1 MITYSAL
8 AHSSTVH
15 SSTVHSSLA
24 HSATAY
30 SPAAWTSFGATV
42 ATATA
47 TLAGL
52 LFVAVSIN
60 LNRILQF
67 PSLPARAGQTLIL
80 FSTPLVTALLLIVP
94 GQPRAALSAEL
105 IVLGVGIG
113 FYQLRLDLGAGQ
125 SEYETRAS
133 RLLIRLAPPV
143 INCGCMVVAGATLLA
158 QAGGGLYWL
167 VPGALAAI
175 VAGLVNVWVLMVE
188 ILR

>member
-1 MITYSAL
+1 MQ
-8 AHSSTVH
+8 
-15 SSTVHSSLA
+15 
-24 HSATAY
+24 
-30 SPAAWTSFGATV
+30 SPAAEWANFFVAEVGA
-42 ATATA
+42 AAA
-47 TLAGL
+47 LSGL

-60 LNRILQF
+60 LSRILEF
-67 PSLPARAGQTLIL
+67 PGLPARAGQTLIL

-105 IVLGVGIG
+105 IVLGAGIG

-133 RLLIRLAPPV
+133 RLLIRLAPPM

-167 VPGALAAI
+167 VPGVLAAI
-175 VAGLVNVWVLMVE
+175 VAGLVNVWVLLVE

>member
-1 MITYSAL
+1 MITYTPI
-8 AHSSTVH
+8 AHPV
-15 SSTVHSSLA
+15 
-24 HSATAY
+24 TAY

-47 TLAGL
+47 ALAGL

-60 LNRILQF
+60 LNRILEF

-94 GQPRAALSAEL
+94 GQPRAALGPEL
-105 IVLGVGIG
+105 IVLGAGIG

-125 SEYETRAS
+125 SEHETRAS
-133 RLLIRLAPPV
+133 RLLVRLVPLV
-143 INCGCMVVAGATLLA
+143 INCGCLVVAGATLLA

-167 VPGALAAI
+167 VPSVLAAI
-175 VAGLVNVWVLMVE
+175 VAGLVNVWVLLVE